1 MSSFNEDEN
10 ASQQEFS
17 DLPLRDEKQDLQ
29 YRKPL
34 KTAILVITSRIRVIG
49 QWSIE
54 KILNNEK

>member
-17 DLPLRDEKQDLQ
+17 DLPLRDENQDLQ

-34 KTAILVITSRIRVIG
+34 KTARNVT
-49 QWSIE
+49 E
-54 KILNNEK
+54 KNIFVYE